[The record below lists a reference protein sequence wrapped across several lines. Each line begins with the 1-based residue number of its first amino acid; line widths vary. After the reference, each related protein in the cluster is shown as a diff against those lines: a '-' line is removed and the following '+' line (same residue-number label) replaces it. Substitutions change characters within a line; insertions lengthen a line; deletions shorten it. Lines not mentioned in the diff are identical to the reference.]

1 MKYKSEAFAVLHE
14 NAVAMY
20 KVGGITEASMREYD
34 EMCLKNNIPAK
45 KTSPAGTAI
54 YADNTAVEHKQMSHA
69 TA

>member
-34 EMCLKNNIPAK
+34 KMCLSNPKVEKKSSSAYTGVGVGLPVPQIP
-45 KTSPAGTAI
+45 
-54 YADNTAVEHKQMSHA
+54 
-69 TA
+69 

>member
-1 MKYKSEAFAVLHE
+1 MKYKSEAFAALHE

-34 EMCLKNNIPAK
+34 EMCLKDYKTAK
-45 KTSPAGTAI
+45 KSSPVYSDDTSVKHI
-54 YADNTAVEHKQMSHA
+54 QISHA

>member
-1 MKYKSEAFAVLHE
+1 MKYKSDAFAVLHK

-34 EMCLKNNIPAK
+34 EMCLKNPKAQK
-45 KTSPAGTAI
+45 QTSSV
-54 YADNTAVEHKQMSHA
+54 YADDTSIKHKQISHA